1 MPKQDGFIHIY
12 YYYNRYTRLN
22 TPRGY
27 VGGMKTKPHAT
38 THDETLHR
46 LRRIAGQVEGV
57 RRMVEDRK
65 YCIDILTQIQA
76 ARSALRAVELQIL
89 KKHVD
94 HCVRDAF
101 ASGAP
106 AEADRKMD
114 ELLRVMKKPY

>member
-1 MPKQDGFIHIY
+1 
-12 YYYNRYTRLN
+12 
-22 TPRGY
+22 
-27 VGGMKTKPHAT
+27 MKTKPHTT
-38 THDETLHR
+38 THEETLHR

-65 YCIDILTQIQA
+65 YCIDIVTQIQA

-94 HCVRDAF
+94 HCVRAAF
-101 ASGAP
+101 TSGSP
-106 AEADRKMD
+106 AEADPKMD

>member
-1 MPKQDGFIHIY
+1 
-12 YYYNRYTRLN
+12 
-22 TPRGY
+22 
-27 VGGMKTKPHAT
+27 MKTKPHAT

-46 LRRIAGQVEGV
+46 LRRIAGQVQGIQ
-57 RRMVEDRK
+57 RMIDERK

-101 ASGAP
+101 ASGSP
-106 AEADRKMD
+106 AEADQKME
-114 ELLRVMKKPY
+114 ELLQVLKKPY

>member
-1 MPKQDGFIHIY
+1 
-12 YYYNRYTRLN
+12 
-22 TPRGY
+22 
-27 VGGMKTKPHAT
+27 MKTMPRIP
-38 THDETLHR
+38 THEETLHR

-57 RRMVEDRK
+57 RRMVEGRK
-65 YCIDILTQIQA
+65 YCIDIVTQIQA

-101 ASGAP
+101 ASGSP

-114 ELLRVMKKPY
+114 ELLQVMKKPY

>member
-1 MPKQDGFIHIY
+1 
-12 YYYNRYTRLN
+12 
-22 TPRGY
+22 
-27 VGGMKTKPHAT
+27 MKTKPHAT

-46 LRRIAGQVEGV
+46 LRRIAGQVQGIQ
-57 RRMVEDRK
+57 RMVDDK
-65 YCIDILTQIQA
+65 HYCIDILTQIQA

-101 ASGAP
+101 ASGSP

-114 ELLRVMKKPY
+114 ELLKVMKKPY

>member
-1 MPKQDGFIHIY
+1 
-12 YYYNRYTRLN
+12 
-22 TPRGY
+22 
-27 VGGMKTKPHAT
+27 MKTKPHAT

-46 LRRIAGQVEGV
+46 LRRIAGQVQGIQ
-57 RRMVEDRK
+57 RMIDERK

-101 ASGAP
+101 ASGSP

-114 ELLRVMKKPY
+114 ELLRVMKKPR